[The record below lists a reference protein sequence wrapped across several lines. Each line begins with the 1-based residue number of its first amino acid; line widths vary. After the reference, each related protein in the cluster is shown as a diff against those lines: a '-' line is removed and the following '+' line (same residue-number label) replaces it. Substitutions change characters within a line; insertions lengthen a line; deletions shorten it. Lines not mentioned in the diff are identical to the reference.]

1 MIVTTTPMQ
10 KISSYLFVLSA
21 LVFSVTACQQDPNML
36 FDQYQET
43 SGTWNKEDVKT
54 FVYDVQDT
62 VQRHNMFMNL
72 RVNKS
77 YPYSNLFVIFKMHQ
91 PNTDILIDTL
101 QFQMAKP
108 DGTLLGNGFSDVKES
123 KLELKEGY
131 VFPESGSYKFSIE
144 QVVREL
150 GEVDGVNSL
159 DGVSEVGFR
168 IEKQ

>member
-1 MIVTTTPMQ
+1 MQ
-10 KISSYLFVLSA
+10 RINSYLLVLSA
-21 LVFSVTACQQDPNML
+21 VILSMTSCKQDEKML

-43 SGTWNKEDVKT
+43 SGTWDKTDVKT

-62 VQRHNMFMNL
+62 VQRHNLFMNL

-77 YPYSNLFVIFKMHQ
+77 YPYSNLFVIFKIHQ
-91 PNTDILIDTL
+91 PDSDVLVDTL

-123 KLELKEGY
+123 RLELKEGY
-131 VFPESGSYKFSIE
+131 IFPKAGSYKFSIE

-150 GEVDGVNSL
+150 GEVEGVSSL
-159 DGVSEVGFR
+159 NGVSEVGFR